1 MAAAKAKKSMK
12 TAETD
17 AMTGH
22 SSDEA
27 TQTSK
32 RLKLERSRHRTSP
45 QAELRRRVIKASRK
59 DKATTKTFV
68 PAKSKTKTKIH
79 GATPT

>member
-1 MAAAKAKKSMK
+1 MK
-12 TAETD
+12 RAETD

-27 TQTSK
+27 TRTSK
-32 RLKLERSRHRTSP
+32 RLKLERSRHRTSL
-45 QAELRRRVIKASRK
+45 QAEPGRIVTKA
-59 DKATTKTFV
+59 ATKTVV